1 MWKWHKMI
9 ICEQHIR
16 KVAVFGLCVW
26 AICLITEQGTELV
39 LWAWLRTSPLQ
50 EVDCMSLF
58 WSHIIDI
65 NCSKKKKKCCIA
77 AKPLD
82 NYIHSKR
89 ELRHQTTVTSS
100 CIREL
105 DKEEATAF
113 RYVKQ
118 KKKSRLSCSSTH
130 QLLITLLSLRD
141 ILGTAQSSET
151 LILKGLVV

>member
-1 MWKWHKMI
+1 
-9 ICEQHIR
+9 
-16 KVAVFGLCVW
+16 
-26 AICLITEQGTELV
+26 
-39 LWAWLRTSPLQ
+39 
-50 EVDCMSLF
+50 MSLF

-65 NCSKKKKKCCIA
+65 NCSKKKKKKCCIA

-118 KKKSRLSCSSTH
+118 KKEK
-130 QLLITLLSLRD
+130 
-141 ILGTAQSSET
+141 
-151 LILKGLVV
+151 

>member
-58 WSHIIDI
+58 WSHIIDV
-65 NCSKKKKKCCIA
+65 NCSKKKNA
-77 AKPLD
+77 VLLQ
-82 NYIHSKR
+82 NHWTTTYIQR
-89 ELRHQTTVTSS
+89 ES
-100 CIREL
+100 
-105 DKEEATAF
+105 
-113 RYVKQ
+113 
-118 KKKSRLSCSSTH
+118 
-130 QLLITLLSLRD
+130 
-141 ILGTAQSSET
+141 
-151 LILKGLVV
+151 